1 MSADDPVDL
10 PKVPRP
16 APAFPDAI
24 KDAEI
29 VEVAPASPLPSISI
43 SPSIEP
49 GTHVVSL
56 APHTKIEN
64 YGPPPS
70 ALAMFIRISP
80 YLLAI
85 AGFILWGAIGRADP
99 AAAAGFITAF
109 VLACLNARGGGP
121 TIGAALAK
129 NVGELGRRMF
139 SKKGPPK

>member
-1 MSADDPVDL
+1 MSSDDPVDL
-10 PKVPRP
+10 PKMPRP
-16 APAFPDAI
+16 PPAFPAGTANDNT
-24 KDAEI
+24 EI
-29 VEVAPASPLPSISI
+29 VDMAPAPLPSISI

-70 ALAMFIRISP
+70 ALAMLIRVSP

-85 AGFILWGAIGRADP
+85 GGFIFWGAIGKAEP
-99 AAAAGFITAF
+99 SAAAGFITAF

-129 NVGELGRRMF
+129 NIGEFAKRAF
-139 SKKGPPK
+139 NKKGR

>member
-1 MSADDPVDL
+1 MSTDPVDL

-16 APAFPDAI
+16 APAFPAPVNDT
-24 KDAEI
+24 EI
-29 VEVAPASPLPSISI
+29 VEVAPASALPSISI
-43 SPSIEP
+43 SPSTEP

-70 ALAMFIRISP
+70 AIAMLIRISP

-85 AGFILWGAIGRADP
+85 AIFGLWGAIGKAEP
-99 AAAAGFITAF
+99 SAAAGFITAF

-121 TIGAALAK
+121 TIGASLAK
-129 NVGELGRRMF
+129 NAGELGRRLF
-139 SKKGPPK
+139 AKKEPPK